1 VRALFFLALAAC
13 SGSGAVPVDAP
24 GGGDASTAV
33 PDAPG
38 SDAPI
43 VLDAPSSGDAGI
55 GGLGAICAG
64 APDGAVAVAC
74 APGLACC
81 YPCGIP
87 GCASRCAEP
96 CDAGYCPGGCPLIP

>member
-1 VRALFFLALAAC
+1 MRALFALALAAC
-13 SGSGAVPVDAP
+13 SGGGEVRVDAP
-24 GGGDASTAV
+24 GSGDATTVV

-38 SDAPI
+38 NDAPT
-43 VLDAPSSGDAGI
+43 VDAPMSGDAGI

-87 GCASRCAEP
+87 GCASRCAVP
-96 CDAGYCPGGCPLIP
+96 CDAGSCAGGCPLIP